1 MYGFI
6 PFIQHCAR
14 KLSQC
19 NKPRKKKKSIQSE
32 RKEIKSHLFPND
44 AIIYICYGTES
55 VRKLLEVIAEV
66 SKHVVYTIDTQ
77 NSILFIHASIEHMDT
92 KIKDTVLFTIS
103 QKNT

>member
-1 MYGFI
+1 M
-6 PFIQHCAR
+6 
-14 KLSQC
+14 
-19 NKPRKKKKSIQSE
+19 
-32 RKEIKSHLFPND
+32 
-44 AIIYICYGTES
+44 ES

>member
-1 MYGFI
+1 MKKDDRRCDQQGIAHSVVLINSNILEPKCERI
-6 PFIQHCAR
+6 PV
-14 KLSQC
+14 
-19 NKPRKKKKSIQSE
+19 P
-32 RKEIKSHLFPND
+32 
-44 AIIYICYGTES
+44 TE
-55 VRKLLEVIAEV
+55 AEV